1 MKTLEEIKA
10 CKKLEINMVNESGGC
25 GRIHIGIWEGFVIWS
40 FGGGWD
46 HVSVHPFKKRIMP
59 SWSDMCN
66 IKDMF
71 FRDDEAVIQIHPVKS
86 EYVNNVSNCLHL
98 WRYQDEFP
106 LPPSW
111 MVGIKDGES
120 IGQVYAEALNTLI
133 REDNA

>member
-1 MKTLEEIKA
+1 MKTLEEIMQCRRLNVA
-10 CKKLEINMVNESGGC
+10 VFGADGGQGTINIGGWD
-25 GRIHIGIWEGFVIWS
+25 GTVIWS

-98 WRYQDEFP
+98 WRYQGEFP

-111 MVGIKDGES
+111 MVGLKDGES
-120 IGQVYAEALNTLI
+120 KGQVYADALDTLI
-133 REDNA
+133 REENA